1 MRKFVEN
8 LWARPKLGNEKTFH
22 PLALDRPTD
31 DRLRDFLSFRPF
43 ENYLWPENTTVVFIC
58 IWKKSGVF
66 FFIGHVSPHPSPS
79 YQWRRSL
86 RRESGSKRGEGWRRV
101 VFLFVFPLSGKV
113 LKNVKSGTRRVWK
126 CTKVGLRG
134 WKQQQ
139 RLFTKIN
146 LFSFSLELWLWRF
159 CPSCIFR
166 SNCIREFDAFGW
178 LLLFFYITHTNA
190 STSRAESDFRSTFWK
205 SRSAAGKGK
214 HGLSFSCLLNFNEGK
229 NRRHAPANLFS
240 GWKCLF
246 TYFSRGGWKNLF

>member
-1 MRKFVEN
+1 MHLKKIRSF
-8 LWARPKLGNEKTFH
+8 LFYRARISPC
-22 PLALDRPTD
+22 PS
-31 DRLRDFLSFRPF
+31 FLSVTSQFKTWIRFETGGGMEEGGIFVCFPF
-43 ENYLWPENTTVVFIC
+43 
-58 IWKKSGVF
+58 
-66 FFIGHVSPHPSPS
+66 
-79 YQWRRSL
+79 
-86 RRESGSKRGEGWRRV
+86 
-101 VFLFVFPLSGKV
+101 
-113 LKNVKSGTRRVWK
+113 VWK
-126 CTKVGLRG
+126 SFEKCQKWNET
-134 WKQQQ
+134 
-139 RLFTKIN
+139 RLKMYKSWVEGVEAAAAAAASFTKIN

-205 SRSAAGKGK
+205 SRSARGKGK